1 MIYTQLINC
10 IRNSQKRVDISKE
23 AFNAEDDHEGKLY
36 TLSKF
41 AALIVSILIYIIFQE
56 YKKI

>member
-10 IRNSQKRVDISKE
+10 IRNSQKRGDISKK
-23 AFNAEDDHEGKLY
+23 ALNAEDDHEGKLY
-36 TLSKF
+36 TLSDC